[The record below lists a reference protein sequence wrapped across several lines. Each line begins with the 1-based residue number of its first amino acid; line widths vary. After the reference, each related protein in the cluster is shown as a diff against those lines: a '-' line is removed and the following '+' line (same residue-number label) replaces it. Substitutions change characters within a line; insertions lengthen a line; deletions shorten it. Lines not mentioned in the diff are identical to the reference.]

1 MAIQQGTYD
10 IEIYRGDSKVIE
22 LNFIDVDN
30 NTGAETPT
38 NLSTVNVSAQVRYS
52 EDSPDTWLDLQ
63 PAIADAAKGLIR
75 ITINASKS
83 AGTVSPSTTGAP
95 SVGTWDLQFQSK
107 TDASQVF
114 TPITGKFIV
123 RKDVTRP

>member
-10 IEIYRGDSKVIE
+10 IDLYRGDSKVIE

-30 NTGAETPT
+30 TTGAE
-38 NLSTVNVSAQVRYS
+38 VRYS

-63 PAIADAAKGLIR
+63 PVIADAAKGLIR
-75 ITINASKS
+75 ITITASKS

>member
-30 NTGAETPT
+30 ATGVETLS

-52 EDSPDTWLDLQ
+52 ENSPDNWIDLQ
-63 PAIADAAKGLIR
+63 PVIIDAAKGLIR
-75 ITINASKS
+75 ITVTSSKS
-83 AGTVSPSTTGAP
+83 AGALPPSGGAP
-95 SVGTWDLQFQSK
+95 ATGVWDLQFKDKVS
-107 TDASQVF
+107 SEIVF
-114 TPITGKFIV
+114 SPIKGKFTVIP
-123 RKDVTRP
+123 DVTRP

>member
-22 LNFIDVDN
+22 LNFMDVDN

-83 AGTVSPSTTGAP
+83 ASTVPPSTTGAP
-95 SVGTWDLQFQSK
+95 SVGIWDLQFQSK

-114 TPITGKFIV
+114 TPVTGKFIV

>member
-10 IEIYRGDSKVIE
+10 IDLYRGDSKVIE
-22 LNFIDVDN
+22 LTFYDVDN
-30 NTGAETPT
+30 STGVETLS
-38 NLSTVNVSAQVRYS
+38 NLSTINVSAQCRYS

-63 PAIADAAKGLIR
+63 PVIADAAKGLIR
-75 ITINASKS
+75 ITITASKS

-95 SVGTWDLQFQSK
+95 SAGTWDLQFQSK